1 MQNNDMLIQI
11 QLWKNSGTSQ
21 MFNFILP
28 IYTDMILY
36 VNNQLQRIH
45 YMLNSKQPSFTTSA
59 DTKFVHQ
66 ASSSKLSINK
76 LLQIP

>member
-1 MQNNDMLIQI
+1 
-11 QLWKNSGTSQ
+11 
-21 MFNFILP
+21 
-28 IYTDMILY
+28 MILY